1 MSLRCTK
8 AIIAVGGF
16 GTRWLPMTKAIEKC
30 MLPVGNRPVIDYI
43 VDDCVKAGITEI
55 YFVVAEQSEQIRRF
69 YGDNDYLYKHLEQKG
84 KTKELEQLQ
93 QISKKAN
100 FHFVIQGPSLPYG
113 TAVPA
118 MLCEEFVE
126 SDEQVVILMGDQFT
140 YIKDGASEVGHL
152 LKAVETSGV
161 TAGMAA
167 VHVPRKEV
175 YKYGIL
181 ELTQHEGKDYLKSI
195 IEHPKVEEAP
205 STLNNLSMYV
215 FDNELFGCLQH
226 IKPTNGEYYIIDA
239 LNIYVEKLHK
249 RIAVMAAK
257 GEYLDCG
264 TVEGWLRANEY
275 MLQNH
280 QF

>member
-43 VDDCVKAGITEI
+43 VDDCVKAGIIDI
-55 YFVVAEQSEQIRRF
+55 YFVVAEQSEQLRRF
-69 YGDNDYLYKHLEQKG
+69 YGDNDFLYQHLEQKG
-84 KTKELEQLQ
+84 KTKELERLK

-100 FHFVIQGPSLPYG
+100 FHFVVQSASLPYG

-126 SDEQVVILMGDQFT
+126 PGEQVVIVMGDQFT
-140 YIKDGASEVGHL
+140 HIKDGASEVAHL
-152 LKAVETSGV
+152 LEEVEASGV

-181 ELTQHEGKDYLKSI
+181 ELTHHEGKDYLKRI
-195 IEHPKVEEAP
+195 VEHPKVEEAP

-215 FDNELFGCLQH
+215 FDSELFGCLQH

-239 LNIYVEKLHK
+239 LNIFVQKLHK

-275 MLQNH
+275 MLQH
-280 QF
+280 HAY